1 MLSPAFIYCHLKIT
15 FALLI
20 FYLDDMPIDISGVK
34 VLYCYCIIAKFFY
47 VCLML
52 YLFIYFIYLDATVSG
67 TLFVSEC
74 GNLPLLPLPCL
85 RGKLALHTPPE

>member
-1 MLSPAFIYCHLKIT
+1 MLSPAFIVPLKIT

-20 FYLDDMPIDISGVK
+20 FYLDDMPIDIWCVK

-67 TLFVSEC
+67 TLLSVNAVIFT
-74 GNLPLLPLPCL
+74 LLPLPCL
-85 RGKLALHTPPE
+85 RGN